1 MSAAPDPSGDA
12 RFPVA
17 VVEPTNRARGRI
29 LRLLRDALDVDAF
42 PSIDAV
48 QQEIDLNTPW
58 ILVFGPSY
66 ADDAGLKE
74 VQRLAH
80 AYPLAGT
87 VLIAEDLSTDVLQL
101 ALRAHIGDVL
111 SALAD
116 ANELLEAIARVADSL
131 GGTPLASTGAQ
142 RDGLGRLI
150 TVVSTKGG
158 AGKSVVAS
166 NVGVLLAQATG
177 GSAALVDADLQFGD
191 AAIMLN
197 VSPERT
203 IVDVM
208 AVIRR
213 LDPDMLRDLLL
224 RHDPS
229 GLLVLPAPVE
239 PAFADQV
246 GAADLVRIVNTLRA
260 FCHYVVVDTSPQ
272 LTDVVLALLEESDD
286 ILLVCP
292 PEVPSVKNARLAL
305 QTLRLLN
312 IPLSKVRLV
321 LNRSTTKGK
330 VDTREVEKALQL
342 KAEVEVP
349 VDPAVLQAVNEG
361 LPVVLAA
368 PRSAAAK
375 GYRKLAQ
382 LVAASESRV

>member
-1 MSAAPDPSGDA
+1 MSTAPNPSGDA

-29 LRLLRDALDVDAF
+29 MRLLKDALDVDAF
-42 PSIDAV
+42 PSIEAV

-66 ADDAGLKE
+66 GDDAGVKE
-74 VQRLAH
+74 VQRLAQ
-80 AYPLAGT
+80 AYPLART
-87 VLIAEDLSTDVLQL
+87 VLIADDLSTELLQR

-111 SALAD
+111 PAFAD

-131 GGTPLASTGAQ
+131 GGTPVPSAGGK
-142 RDGLGRLI
+142 RDNLGRLI

-166 NVGVLLAQATG
+166 NVGVLLAQETG

-191 AAIMLN
+191 IAIMLN
-197 VSPERT
+197 VPPEHT

-208 AVIRR
+208 GVIRR
-213 LDPDMLRDLLL
+213 LEPEMLRDLLL
-224 RHDPS
+224 PHDPS

-246 GAADLVRIVNTLRA
+246 GAADLVRIVNTLRV
-260 FCHYVVVDTSPQ
+260 FCDYVVVDTAPQ
-272 LTDVVLALLEESDD
+272 LNDVVLALLEESDD

-330 VDTREVEKALQL
+330 VDPREVEKALQL

-349 VDPAVLQAVNEG
+349 VDSAVPQAVNEG

-382 LVAASESRV
+382 LLVAGEPRV